1 MPPPAAPRSKPSELA
16 AFDASVF
23 KVRQARAC
31 EVLHSTVGAAGHNS
45 IGLPIHYLVGS
56 HFLARADDG
65 SIRAAEV
72 GAAAEGGGQASDEAS
87 RAPWLGHG
95 LGLLSDGLS
104 RGQRARV
111 ISAFQDDP

>member
-1 MPPPAAPRSKPSELA
+1 M
-16 AFDASVF
+16 
-23 KVRQARAC
+23 
-31 EVLHSTVGAAGHNS
+31 LHSTVGAAGHNS

-56 HFLARADDG
+56 HFLPNPNPSHFLARADDG

-72 GAAAEGGGQASDEAS
+72 GAAAEGAAAEGGGQASDQASDDAS
-87 RAPWLGHG
+87 RAPWLGQG

-111 ISAFQDDP
+111 IAAFQDDP

>member
-1 MPPPAAPRSKPSELA
+1 M
-16 AFDASVF
+16 
-23 KVRQARAC
+23 
-31 EVLHSTVGAAGHNS
+31 LHSTVGAAGHNS

-56 HFLARADDG
+56 HFLPSPNPSHFLARADDG
-65 SIRAAEV
+65 SIRAEEV
-72 GAAAEGGGQASDEAS
+72 GAAAEGAAAEGAAAPSAAAQGAAAQGGGQASEEAG
-87 RAPWLGHG
+87 RAPWLGQG

>member
-1 MPPPAAPRSKPSELA
+1 M
-16 AFDASVF
+16 
-23 KVRQARAC
+23 
-31 EVLHSTVGAAGHNS
+31 LHSTVGAAGHNS

-72 GAAAEGGGQASDEAS
+72 GAAAEGAAAEGGGQASDQASDEAS

-111 ISAFQDDP
+111 IAAFQDDP

>member
-1 MPPPAAPRSKPSELA
+1 M
-16 AFDASVF
+16 
-23 KVRQARAC
+23 
-31 EVLHSTVGAAGHNS
+31 LHSTVGAAGHNS

-72 GAAAEGGGQASDEAS
+72 GAAAPSAAAEGGGQASEEAG
-87 RAPWLGHG
+87 RAPWLGQG

>member
-1 MPPPAAPRSKPSELA
+1 M
-16 AFDASVF
+16 
-23 KVRQARAC
+23 
-31 EVLHSTVGAAGHNS
+31 GAAGHNS

-72 GAAAEGGGQASDEAS
+72 GAAAEGAAAEGGGQASDEAS
-87 RAPWLGHG
+87 DDASREPWLGHG

>member
-1 MPPPAAPRSKPSELA
+1 
-16 AFDASVF
+16 
-23 KVRQARAC
+23 
-31 EVLHSTVGAAGHNS
+31 VLHSTVGAAGHNS

-56 HFLARADDG
+56 HFLPNPNPSHFLARADDG

-72 GAAAEGGGQASDEAS
+72 GAAAEGAAAEGGGQASDEAS

-111 ISAFQDDP
+111 IAAFQDDP

>member
-1 MPPPAAPRSKPSELA
+1 M
-16 AFDASVF
+16 
-23 KVRQARAC
+23 
-31 EVLHSTVGAAGHNS
+31 LHSTVGAAGHNS
-45 IGLPIHYLVGS
+45 IGLPIHYLVGG

-65 SIRAAEV
+65 SRRAAEV
-72 GAAAEGGGQASDEAS
+72 GAAAEGAAAEGAAAEGGGQASDAAG
-87 RAPWLGHG
+87 RAPWLGQG

>member
-1 MPPPAAPRSKPSELA
+1 M
-16 AFDASVF
+16 
-23 KVRQARAC
+23 
-31 EVLHSTVGAAGHNS
+31 LHSTVGAAGHNS

-65 SIRAAEV
+65 SIRAADE
-72 GAAAEGGGQASDEAS
+72 GAAAEGGGQASDQASDEAG
-87 RAPWLGHG
+87 RAPW

-111 ISAFQDDP
+111 IAAFQDDP

>member
-1 MPPPAAPRSKPSELA
+1 M
-16 AFDASVF
+16 
-23 KVRQARAC
+23 
-31 EVLHSTVGAAGHNS
+31 LHSTVGAAGHNS

-72 GAAAEGGGQASDEAS
+72 GAAAEGAAAEGGGQASDEAG
-87 RAPWLGHG
+87 RAPWLGQG

>member
-1 MPPPAAPRSKPSELA
+1 M
-16 AFDASVF
+16 
-23 KVRQARAC
+23 
-31 EVLHSTVGAAGHNS
+31 LHSTVGAAGHNS

-56 HFLARADDG
+56 HFLPNPNPNHFLARADDG

-72 GAAAEGGGQASDEAS
+72 GAAAEGAAAEGGGQASDEAS

-111 ISAFQDDP
+111 IAAFQDDP

>member
-1 MPPPAAPRSKPSELA
+1 M
-16 AFDASVF
+16 
-23 KVRQARAC
+23 
-31 EVLHSTVGAAGHNS
+31 LHSTVGAAGHNS

-72 GAAAEGGGQASDEAS
+72 GAAAPSAAAEGGGQASEEAG
-87 RAPWLGHG
+87 RAPWLGQG

-111 ISAFQDDP
+111 IAAFQDDP

>member
-1 MPPPAAPRSKPSELA
+1 M
-16 AFDASVF
+16 
-23 KVRQARAC
+23 
-31 EVLHSTVGAAGHNS
+31 GAAGHNS

-56 HFLARADDG
+56 HFLANTNPNHFLARADDG

-72 GAAAEGGGQASDEAS
+72 GAAAPSAAAEGGGQASEEAG
-87 RAPWLGHG
+87 RAPWLGQG

>member
-1 MPPPAAPRSKPSELA
+1 M
-16 AFDASVF
+16 
-23 KVRQARAC
+23 
-31 EVLHSTVGAAGHNS
+31 LHSTVGAAGHNS

-65 SIRAAEV
+65 SIRAADEGAAAE
-72 GAAAEGGGQASDEAS
+72 GAAAEGGGQASDQASDEAS

-111 ISAFQDDP
+111 IAAFQDDP

>member
-1 MPPPAAPRSKPSELA
+1 M
-16 AFDASVF
+16 
-23 KVRQARAC
+23 
-31 EVLHSTVGAAGHNS
+31 LHSTVGAAGHNS

-72 GAAAEGGGQASDEAS
+72 GAAAEGAAAEGGGQASEEAG

>member
-1 MPPPAAPRSKPSELA
+1 M
-16 AFDASVF
+16 
-23 KVRQARAC
+23 
-31 EVLHSTVGAAGHNS
+31 LHSTVGAAGHNS

-72 GAAAEGGGQASDEAS
+72 GAAAEGAAAPSAAAEGGGQASEEAA
-87 RAPWLGHG
+87 RAPWLGQG

>member
-1 MPPPAAPRSKPSELA
+1 M
-16 AFDASVF
+16 
-23 KVRQARAC
+23 
-31 EVLHSTVGAAGHNS
+31 LHSTVGAAGHNS

-72 GAAAEGGGQASDEAS
+72 GAAAEGAAAEGGGQASDEAS

-111 ISAFQDDP
+111 IAAFQDDP

>member
-1 MPPPAAPRSKPSELA
+1 M
-16 AFDASVF
+16 
-23 KVRQARAC
+23 
-31 EVLHSTVGAAGHNS
+31 LHSTVGAAGHNS

-65 SIRAAEV
+65 SIRAADE

-87 RAPWLGHG
+87 DDASRAPWLGQG

-111 ISAFQDDP
+111 IAAFQDDP

>member
-1 MPPPAAPRSKPSELA
+1 M
-16 AFDASVF
+16 F

-56 HFLARADDG
+56 HFLARGDDG
-65 SIRAAEV
+65 SMRAAEE
-72 GAAAEGGGQASDEAS
+72 GGAAEGGGQASDQAS
-87 RAPWLGHG
+87 RAPWQ
-95 LGLLSDGLS
+95 GLLSDGLS

-111 ISAFQDDP
+111 ISAFRDDL

>member
-1 MPPPAAPRSKPSELA
+1 M
-16 AFDASVF
+16 
-23 KVRQARAC
+23 
-31 EVLHSTVGAAGHNS
+31 GAAGHNS

-72 GAAAEGGGQASDEAS
+72 GAAAPSAAAEGGGQASEEAG
-87 RAPWLGHG
+87 RAPWLGQG